1 MSNYQML
8 DENHPVNQGI
18 KAKELGRGSITG
30 NQDNPNVVELKQPTA
45 PAVEEVKVE
54 DKNKS
59 IELDLSF
66 TATQWAALTRRGIQ
80 RKLEIKDII
89 QIIVDEALEGTI
101 GKAFITSPGGNK
113 PMIKGPS
120 FYKGGEY

>member
-8 DENHPVNQGI
+8 GDDHPIVQGI
-18 KAKELGRGSITG
+18 KAKELGHSAITG
-30 NQDNPNVVELKQPTA
+30 NQDKPNVVELKQPTA
-45 PAVEEVKVE
+45 HAEEEVKVE

-101 GKAFITSPGGNK
+101 GQAFITSPGGNK

-120 FYKGGEY
+120 IHKGENY